1 MVQVSHF
8 RGREPLSALVTD
20 DMTCAIAD
28 ITTQVIPLKGR
39 SGTIIKLERTVN
51 ISARWW

>member
-8 RGREPLSALVTD
+8 RGSEPLSALVTD

-28 ITTQVIPLKGR
+28 ITTQVIPLIGG
-39 SGTIIKLERTVN
+39 SGTIIILVRTDN
-51 ISARWW
+51 MSARQW